1 MGMGEE
7 LIGIGRVGAAEDDGG
22 GGHGGGGFPGE
33 VRTGVAGV
41 DLVGLPRGGHVLRPL
56 PAVMVRVPVSHLE
69 KSPSIQLPT
78 NPHKKIQKENPRM
91 NRHFRVVYYSNNFLI
106 VK

>member
-41 DLVGLPRGGHVLRPL
+41 DLVGLP
-56 PAVMVRVPVSHLE
+56 
-69 KSPSIQLPT
+69 
-78 NPHKKIQKENPRM
+78 
-91 NRHFRVVYYSNNFLI
+91 
-106 VK
+106 